1 MAAERTL
8 ILVKPDA
15 FERRLTGEVI
25 ARFER
30 KGMSL
35 VALKQIMA
43 DEAIAN
49 EHYAEHSEK
58 PFFGELV
65 SFITGGPLVAMV
77 LEGPNA
83 IKAARQVIG
92 ATDPVEA
99 DAGSIRGDL
108 RHRGHLQPRARLRLA
123 RVRRARNGDLVPGNL
138 SLPDRPRLALA
149 AAPGTARG
157 ARRGVRG
164 RGAEGRGAGRGGAE
178 RARAGQRA
186 LEGRVDRGHGAAR
199 GRW

>member
-1 MAAERTL
+1 MERTL

-30 KGMSL
+30 KGLSL
-35 VALKQIMA
+35 VALKQLTA

-49 EHYAEHSEK
+49 EHYAEHAEK

-65 SFITGGPLVAMV
+65 EFITGGPLVAMV

-99 DAGSIRGDL
+99 DAGSIRGEY
-108 RHRGHLQPRARLRLA
+108 GTE
-123 RVRRARNGDLVPGNL
+123 VTVTLVHGSDSPE
-138 SLPDRPRLALA
+138 S
-149 AAPGTARG
+149 
-157 ARRGVRG
+157 
-164 RGAEGRGAGRGGAE
+164 AE
-178 RARAGQRA
+178 RETGIWFPE
-186 LEGRVDRGHGAAR
+186 L
-199 GRW
+199 

>member
-1 MAAERTL
+1 MERTL

-30 KGMSL
+30 KGLSL
-35 VALKQIMA
+35 VALKQLTA

-49 EHYAEHSEK
+49 EHYAEHAEK

-65 SFITGGPLVAMV
+65 EFITGGPLVAMV

-83 IKAARQVIG
+83 ITAARQVIG

-99 DAGSIRGDL
+99 DAGSIRGEY
-108 RHRGHLQPRARLRLA
+108 GTE
-123 RVRRARNGDLVPGNL
+123 VTFNLVLGSDSPE
-138 SLPDRPRLALA
+138 S
-149 AAPGTARG
+149 
-157 ARRGVRG
+157 
-164 RGAEGRGAGRGGAE
+164 AE
-178 RARAGQRA
+178 RETGIWFPE
-186 LEGRVDRGHGAAR
+186 L
-199 GRW
+199 

>member
-15 FERRLTGEVI
+15 FERGLTGEVI

-30 KGMSL
+30 KGLSL
-35 VALKQIMA
+35 VALKQLTA
-43 DEAIAN
+43 DEKIAN

-65 SFITGGPLVAMV
+65 EFITGGPLVAMV

-99 DAGSIRGDL
+99 DAGSIRGTF
-108 RHRGHLQPRARLRLA
+108 GTE
-123 RVRRARNGDLVPGNL
+123 VTFNLVHGSDSPE
-138 SLPDRPRLALA
+138 S
-149 AAPGTARG
+149 
-157 ARRGVRG
+157 
-164 RGAEGRGAGRGGAE
+164 AE
-178 RARAGQRA
+178 RETGIWFPE
-186 LEGRVDRGHGAAR
+186 L
-199 GRW
+199 